1 MPALKNFIAALAAS
15 LAVLAFAFP
24 AFADDSAEQNEPY
37 YFTHYDVQME
47 VEENNTYHITEYIS
61 ANFNKYRHG
70 IVRIIPYKNTVRRAD
85 GSSASVRAKIRNVKC
100 NEDFS
105 KSYSN
110 GELALQIGDEDKTV
124 LGTVNYVISYDYVL
138 GADTLADADE
148 FYYNIIGAGWDTY
161 IEDASFTI
169 TMPKEFDTDKLGF
182 STGTYGSEGTTSIS
196 YSVSEN
202 TITGK
207 VLRTLYP
214 YEGVTVRLE
223 LPNGYFV
230 FNEKAEY
237 GRLTAI
243 GALAL
248 FAVVFTFFAWVKFG
262 RDKKMLDIVE
272 FYPPENM
279 NCVELA
285 YWYKGSASNKDV
297 VPLLIELANEGF
309 IAIEENAAD
318 SMKSNYAIIRLKEYN
333 GTDEDKKR
341 FFTALFQS
349 GKNKIYRADME
360 GSLFHVL
367 GFIADKY
374 NMLDKHSKV
383 FDSNSI
389 VMRIMCWVLCVLC
402 VFGQILIC
410 NACFYQSR
418 YTVLACSITATVA
431 AAGFAL
437 FVRRRTD
444 EGARIKQQ
452 IHGFKMFLETAEKEK
467 LEQLVFEEPEYFY
480 NILPYAYVLGVSD
493 KWIKKFESIAVAPP
507 QWYSGAYT
515 YDNIMLWRFVD
526 STMYSAMN
534 AMLAPPPSE
543 GFGGKGG
550 SSFGGGSFV
559 GGGGGF
565 SGGGVGGGGGSSW

>member
-1 MPALKNFIAALAAS
+1 MPFFKRIFAALSA
-15 LAVLAFAFP
+15 LIAVLAFASP
-24 AFADDSAEQNEPY
+24 AYAAEEDKPY
-37 YFTHYDVQME
+37 YFSQYDVQMQ

-61 ANFNKYRHG
+61 ANFNEYRHG
-70 IVRIIPYKNTVRRAD
+70 IIRNIPYKNTIRRAD
-85 GSSASVRAKIRNVKC
+85 GSSASVRAKIKNVRC

-110 GELALQIGDEDKTV
+110 GELSLQIGDENETV
-124 LGTVNYVISYDYVL
+124 IGAVNYVISYDYVL
-138 GADTLADADE
+138 GADTLDDADE
-148 FYYNIIGAGWDTY
+148 FYYNIIGTEWDTY
-161 IEDASFTI
+161 IENASFTI
-169 TMPKEFDTDKLGF
+169 TMPKEFDSDKLGF
-182 STGTYGSEGTTSIS
+182 STGSYGAEGTTNIS
-196 YSVSEN
+196 YSAEGN

-207 VLRTLYP
+207 ILRTLYP
-214 YEGVTVRLE
+214 YEGVTARLE

-237 GRLTAI
+237 GRLAAI
-243 GALAL
+243 GVLAL
-248 FAVVFTFFAWVKFG
+248 FAALFTVFAWVKFG

-285 YWYKGSASNKDV
+285 YWYKGSASSKDV
-297 VPLLIELANEGF
+297 VPLLIELANEGY
-309 IAIEENAAD
+309 IEIEENAAD
-318 SMKSNYAIIRLKEYN
+318 SMNSNYAVARLKEYD

-341 FFTALFQS
+341 FFNALFQS
-349 GKNKIYRADME
+349 GKSKIYRADME
-360 GSLFHVL
+360 GSICDVI

-374 NMLDKHSKV
+374 NMLDKHSRV
-383 FDSNSI
+383 FASNSI
-389 VMRIMCWVLCVLC
+389 VMRIMCWVVCALCI
-402 VFGQILIC
+402 FGQILIC
-410 NACFYQSR
+410 NACFYQAR
-418 YTVLACSITATVA
+418 FAVLACSIAVTAA
-431 AAGFAL
+431 AAGFAF

-444 EGARIKQQ
+444 EGAKIKQQ

-467 LEQLVFEEPEYFY
+467 LEQLVFEDPKYFY

-507 QWYSGAYT
+507 QWYRGAYT
-515 YDNIMLWRFVD
+515 YNNVMLWHFVD
-526 STMYSAMN
+526 STMRSATN
-534 AMLAPPPSE
+534 AMLTPPSGE

-550 SSFGGGSFV
+550 SSFGGGSFI

>member
-1 MPALKNFIAALAAS
+1 MPAFKRIIAALAAL
-15 LAVLAFAFP
+15 LAALAFAAP
-24 AFADDSAEQNEPY
+24 AFAAEEDEPY
-37 YFTHYDVQME
+37 YFAHYDVQMQ

-61 ANFNKYRHG
+61 ANFNEYRHG
-70 IVRIIPYKNTVRRAD
+70 IIRNIPYKNTVRRAD

-110 GELALQIGDEDKTV
+110 GELTLQIGDEDKTV
-124 LGTVNYVISYDYVL
+124 IGTVNYVISYDYVL

-148 FYYNIIGAGWDTY
+148 FYYNIIGTEWDTY

-169 TMPKEFDTDKLGF
+169 TMPKEFDADKLGF
-182 STGTYGSEGTTSIS
+182 STGAYGSEGTTSIS
-196 YSVSEN
+196 YSAEEN

-230 FNEKAEY
+230 FNEKAEH
-237 GRLTAI
+237 GRFAAI

-248 FAVVFTFFAWVKFG
+248 FAVLFTALAWVKFG
-262 RDKKMLDIVE
+262 RDKKLLDIVE
-272 FYPPENM
+272 FYPPKNM
-279 NCVELA
+279 NCAELA
-285 YWYKGSASNKDV
+285 YWYKGSVSKKDV
-297 VPLLIELANEGF
+297 VPLLIELANEGC
-309 IAIEENAAD
+309 IEIEENAAD
-318 SMKSNYAIIRLKEYN
+318 SMKANYAIIRLKEYD
-333 GTDEDKKR
+333 GADEDKKR

-349 GKNKIYRADME
+349 GKSKIYRADME

-374 NMLDKHSKV
+374 NMPVKRSKV
-383 FDSNSI
+383 FSLKSL
-389 VMRIMCWVLCVLC
+389 VMRIICWIVCALCIL
-402 VFGQILIC
+402 GQILIC
-410 NACFYQSR
+410 AACFYQAR
-418 YTVLACSITATVA
+418 FAVLACSVAATAA
-431 AAGFAL
+431 AAGFAF

-444 EGARIKQQ
+444 EGTRLKQQ

-507 QWYSGAYT
+507 RWYRGANT
-515 YDNIMLWRFVD
+515 YNNIMLWHFVN
-526 STMYSAMN
+526 STMRSAAN
-534 AMLAPPPSE
+534 AMLTQPE
-543 GFGGKGG
+543 GERLSGSG
-550 SSFGGGSFV
+550 SSSLGGGSFI

-565 SGGGVGGGGGSSW
+565 SGGGGGGGGGSSW